1 MPLTAA
7 KSMIGIN
14 SILPIIPAWAVYRQ
28 DFFRRLFLHIL
39 QDLGLHIAAH
49 MDYTVQ
55 RAKAALTIEE
65 TANK

>member
-28 DFFRRLFLHIL
+28 DFFWEALSAHTSGLRFAYCGSY
-39 QDLGLHIAAH
+39 GLH
-49 MDYTVQ
+49 
-55 RAKAALTIEE
+55 RAKGKSRADHRG
-65 TANK
+65 NCK